1 MLNGASSSGK
11 TALAKAMQA
20 RWGSPLHHVQLDA
33 FRDMEPPGY
42 WDDWERL
49 DESLVDSMVCALCS
63 AMYAAVR
70 EYATHGQEVVLDTV
84 LNNRH
89 ARRLLVERL
98 ADLPVHLVGVHCDP
112 SELTR
117 REAMRESREIGLAAT
132 QVEWIHKPMHY
143 DFQVETTEKKPEE
156 VAAELSSWFMA
167 RPAPTA
173 FARFAAQLNAANPS
187 IERTC
192 SGGLRPSTHAA
203 HFER

>member
-143 DFQVETTEKKPEE
+143 DFQVETTEKKPED
-156 VAAELSSWFMA
+156 
-167 RPAPTA
+167 
-173 FARFAAQLNAANPS
+173 
-187 IERTC
+187 
-192 SGGLRPSTHAA
+192 A
-203 HFER
+203 HFGERDRRFRKRDRFGADAVLRREDCRNDVVMRG